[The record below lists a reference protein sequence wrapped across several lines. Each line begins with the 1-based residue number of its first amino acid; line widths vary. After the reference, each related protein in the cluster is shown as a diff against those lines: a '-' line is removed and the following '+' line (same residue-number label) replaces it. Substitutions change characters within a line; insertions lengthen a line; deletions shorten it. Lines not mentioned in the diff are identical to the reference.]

1 MIKKKAAVVLVL
13 FVLLVFVFLLLFTD
27 IIGIPLLWKINYNK
41 YYMDNFYNGGTLLE
55 IDSENN
61 NMGVRYSKYC
71 KNLNSIIIKDKI
83 DPDEFF
89 KYVDPEKL
97 QYIYISGDIDDWSFF
112 KKCIN
117 LESLWIEKSNFND
130 FSFLDRCSNLQSFLL
145 SSDQKV
151 LFSGIENISS
161 LKSLS
166 LSLKE
171 CDMLELSK
179 INSLDSL
186 CLINSPVYNSE
197 LLTEMNLKD
206 LSLSDYKNADE
217 LLFVLEK
224 SNSIPEIHFSNCNF
238 SMSENEISKYT
249 DRISFENCSFD

>member
-1 MIKKKAAVVLVL
+1 MVKKKAAVVFIL
-13 FVLLVFVFLLLFTD
+13 FVLIVIVFLLLFTD

-41 YYMDNFYNGGTLLE
+41 YYLDNFYNGGTLLE

-83 DPDEFF
+83 NPDEFF

-97 QYIYISGDIDDWSFF
+97 QYIYISGDIEDWSFL

-117 LESLWIEKSNFND
+117 LESLWLEKSSFND
-130 FSFLDRCSNLQSFLL
+130 FSFLNRCNNLQNFLL
-145 SSDQKV
+145 STDQKV
-151 LFSGIENISS
+151 IFSGIENIST

-171 CDMLELSK
+171 CDILELSK
-179 INSLDSL
+179 NNSLDSL
-186 CLINSPVYNSE
+186 CLINVHLYNSE
-197 LLTEMNLKD
+197 LLTEMNLKN

-217 LLFVLEK
+217 YLFVLGK
-224 SNSIPEIHFSNCNF
+224 SNSLPEIHFSNCSF

-249 DRISFENCSFD
+249 DRIIFENCSFD